1 MNYVFPPYESTNK
14 SPIAYWEDF
23 LTDQQINEILSV
35 SEWENLTPA
44 QIGTNIGGTV
54 NSEIRETDISWYRRN
69 TKNTEIWE
77 KLSHAATEV
86 NRTFFRY
93 DLTGFYEPAQL
104 SYYNANKKSHYDWHV
119 DWDVANMRVPRK
131 LSMVLQLND
140 PLNFEGGE
148 LQIKINS
155 DKHESLELKRGR
167 AWFFPSFLLH
177 QVTPVTKGER
187 RSLVLWITGPE
198 FK

>member
-1 MNYVFPPYESTNK
+1 MNYIFPPYESTGK
-14 SPIAYWEDF
+14 SLTAYWEDF
-23 LTDQQINEILSV
+23 LTEDQLNDILSA
-35 SEWENLTPA
+35 SEWENLAPA
-44 QIGTNIGGTV
+44 KIGTNNRVEV
-54 NSEIRETDISWYRRN
+54 NSNVRETDISWYVRN
-69 TKNTEIWE
+69 SNNGHIWE
-77 KLSHAATEV
+77 KLAHAATEV

-104 SYYNANKKSHYDWHV
+104 GYYNAGKKSHYTWHT

-140 PLNFEGGE
+140 PLEFEGGE
-148 LQIKINS
+148 LQVKINA
-155 DKHESLELKRGR
+155 DNHTNLELRRGR

-177 QVTPVTKGER
+177 RVTPVTKGER
-187 RSLVLWITGPE
+187 KSLVLWITGPE